1 MLLGFELLENGV
13 FWDPTPWG
21 CGGGWGGGGG
31 LSGGGGVPPGL
42 CWVMSLISGAP
53 PTHTRPL
60 GIRFL
65 H

>member
-13 FWDPTPWG
+13 FWDPTPLGCRGVSWG
-21 CGGGWGGGGG
+21 VGG
-31 LSGGGGVPPGL
+31 LSWGAGVPPGL